1 MYGLVSRIQD
11 NDETADVMFES
22 VGIKRLAASAVF
34 EHFASRGFEFSLLA
48 KRRHGLVSRIQVN
61 DETADVMFESAGIK
75 RLSASVAKLT
85 II

>member
-22 VGIKRLAASAVF
+22 VGIKRLAASVAF

-48 KRRHGLVSRIQVN
+48 GCQRTRATSFFYR
-61 DETADVMFESAGIK
+61 EA
-75 RLSASVAKLT
+75 R
-85 II
+85 